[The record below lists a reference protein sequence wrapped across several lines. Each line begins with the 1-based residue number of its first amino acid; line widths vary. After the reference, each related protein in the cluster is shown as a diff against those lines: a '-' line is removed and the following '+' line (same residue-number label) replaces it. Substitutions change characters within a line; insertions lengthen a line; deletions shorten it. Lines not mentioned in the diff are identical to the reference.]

1 MPGMKSLTAVSSS
14 HQKAVNKYHLY
25 RLQAVQVAF
34 PTSNPYF
41 KTIAIMRKNVMLT
54 ALTSVTRYYL
64 LPLVLVCSF
73 LSSFA
78 GKTIGQVM
86 AGKKITISVTNQQLD
101 KVLKEVSRKTGVK
114 FFYSPELIGTNRLVN
129 AEAKDQELAV
139 FLDHLLTPLEISM
152 EVNQAGHIFLNK
164 AVAASGGKTE
174 ERLIYQAA
182 ARFRKISG
190 RVLTAEGVGLEGAS
204 VLLKG
209 STRGTTTDKQGG
221 FILEVTDT
229 DSVLVI
235 SATGYEIKE
244 LPVAGNQEFTI
255 TLNTVTNSLNDVIVI
270 GYGTQKKKDLTG
282 SVATISGSD
291 IKSVPATTVSNAIAG
306 RLPGLIGRNTS
317 GEPGY
322 DDASI
327 LIRGLSTTG
336 NTAPLIVIDGVPERA
351 GGFSRLDPNDIE
363 SFTILKDASA
373 AIYGARA
380 ANGVILITT
389 RRGKSGQPTVS
400 YNFNYG
406 LRQPTRL
413 PKMLDAAT
421 YAQAINE
428 LNTAAGQALTYSET
442 DIQKFR
448 DGSDPLGHPNTN
460 WFKETLEPVTS
471 QYQQNASVTGGG
483 DKVKYFLSIGNQK
496 QDGYYRKGASDYKQY
511 NVRSNI
517 DAQVTDNLK
526 LFLNLAARQESR
538 RSPHHGSETI
548 YRYLVAAKPM
558 ALAYLPGTDLPALA
572 LGDDVN
578 PVAAATS
585 LAGYQRDERTFLNG
599 DIGFTLN
606 LPSVT
611 KGLSL
616 IGGAYFDQSNS
627 LYKHLYKGFDLF
639 KLESGNPVRQHYGL
653 ATGDINQNMSKF
665 SGVTANLRLNYERKI
680 GRHDIGTFVAYEQNK
695 TQYDYLRAYRNNLLS
710 TAIDQIFAGEINSS
724 TQTDGYA
731 SQTSRRNYF
740 GRVNYSY
747 ADKYLL
753 QFNWRY
759 DGSSN
764 FPPDKRYGFFP
775 GVSLGW
781 RLSKEAFMEKVD
793 FVNDLK
799 VRGSYGLLGND
810 NVGAFQYLTRYTVT
824 SIYGGVFGGQSPAL
838 AQGLITSVLA
848 NPNITWESAKTFN
861 GGFDAVLLNNK
872 LSVNV
877 DYFFTKRSNILGPRN
892 TSIPAYLGLLLP
904 DENIREVEN
913 KGFEV
918 TASYKFNIGKVN
930 IVAGANLAYNNN
942 RIVYMD
948 EAAGAY
954 PWQQSTGKAV
964 GARLLWESVGI
975 FRSQTEIDKLPHP
988 EGTKP
993 GDLIFR
999 DVDGDGAITGND
1011 RVRQDLTGIP
1021 RLTFGLPIN
1030 VGYKNFSVNMLFQ
1043 GQARAKQYVYFQSG
1057 TIGNFSQEY
1066 WDKHWTSS
1074 NPNAEG
1080 PRLYDRENIP
1090 STSYENTYFFRNADF
1105 VRLKSVQIN
1114 YSFPKSLLKKMP
1126 VSALQV
1132 YVSGFNLFTID
1143 RLKYLDP
1150 ESVPNDQDYIGW
1162 NTPQTRIFN
1171 MGVNVTF

>member
-1 MPGMKSLTAVSSS
+1 MCKKSKPAALA
-14 HQKAVNKYHLY
+14 
-25 RLQAVQVAF
+25 
-34 PTSNPYF
+34 
-41 KTIAIMRKNVMLT
+41 AIG
-54 ALTSVTRYYL
+54 RYYL
-64 LPLVLVCSF
+64 LPMLLSAC
-73 LSSFA
+73 LSSA
-78 GKTIGQVM
+78 LAMPANGQDKAVP
-86 AGKKITISVTNQQLD
+86 KITITASNQSLD
-101 KVLKEVSRKTGVK
+101 KILKEVSRKTGVK
-114 FFYSPELIGTNRLVN
+114 FFYSPELIRAGRLLQV
-129 AEAKDQELAV
+129 AAKDQDLMD
-139 FLDHLLTPLEISM
+139 FLDHLLTPLDIKVEKDK
-152 EVNQAGHIFLNK
+152 AGNIFLNRSASAFPAEK
-164 AVAASGGKTE
+164 IQDEDVRAVAARS
-174 ERLIYQAA
+174 RP
-182 ARFRKISG
+182 ISG
-190 RVLTAEGVGLEGAS
+190 QVFTAEGAPLEGAA

-209 STRGTTTDKQGG
+209 GVRGTTTDKQGR
-221 FILEVTDT
+221 FLLETADN
-229 DSVLVI
+229 DSVIVI
-235 SATGYEIKE
+235 SATGYETVE
-244 LPVAGNQEFTI
+244 LALEGNRSFSVKLTAS
-255 TLNTVTNSLNDVIVI
+255 TNNLNEVIVI

-282 SVATISGSD
+282 SIATISGSD
-291 IKSVPATTVSNAIAG
+291 IRAVPSTTVSNAIAG

-317 GEPGY
+317 GEPGF

-363 SFTILKDASA
+363 SFTVLKDASA

-389 RRGKSGQPTVS
+389 KRGKSGMPSVN
-400 YNFNYG
+400 YNLNYG

-428 LNTAAGQALTYSET
+428 LNVAAGQAETYT
-442 DIQKFR
+442 ADDISKFR
-448 DGSDPLGHPNTN
+448 DGSEPLTHPNTD
-460 WFKETLEPVTS
+460 WFKETLEPVTT
-471 QYQQNASVTGGG
+471 QYQHNVSVSGGG
-483 DKVKYFLSIGNQK
+483 DKIKYFLSIGNQQ
-496 QDGYYRKGASDYKQY
+496 QDGYYRKGASNYKQY

-526 LFLNLAARQESR
+526 IFLNLAARQENR
-538 RSPHHGSETI
+538 HSPHHSSETI
-548 YRYLVAAKPM
+548 YRYLVSAKPM

-578 PVAAATS
+578 PVAAATD

-606 LPSVT
+606 MPYIT
-611 KGLSL
+611 KGLSI
-616 IGGAYFDQSNS
+616 IGGAYFDQSHT

-639 KLESGNPVRQHYGL
+639 KLENDQPVRQHYGL

-665 SGVTANLRLNYERKI
+665 LGITANVRLNYERKI
-680 GRHDIGTFVAYEQNK
+680 GQHDIGGFVAYEQNK
-695 TQYDYLRAYRNNLLS
+695 TDYDYLRAYRNNLLS
-710 TAIDQIFAGEINSS
+710 TEIDQIFAGEINSS

-740 GRVNYSY
+740 GRLNYSF

-764 FPPDKRYGFFP
+764 FPSDKRYGFFP
-775 GVSLGW
+775 GVSVGW
-781 RLSKEAFMEKVD
+781 RISKENFMRSVGV
-793 FVNDLK
+793 VNDLK
-799 VRGSYGLLGND
+799 LRGSYGLLGND
-810 NVGAFQYLTRYTVT
+810 NVGAFQFLTRYTVT
-824 SIYGGVFGGQSPAL
+824 SIYGGVFGGLSPVL

-861 GGFDAVLLNNK
+861 GGLDAVLLNNK
-872 LSVNV
+872 LSLNL
-877 DYFFTKRSNILGPRN
+877 DYFFTRRSNILGPRN
-892 TSIPAYLGLLLP
+892 TSIPAYLGLSLP

-918 TASYKFNIGKVN
+918 TAAYKITVGKVSGSIGVN
-930 IVAGANLAYNNN
+930 VAYNNN
-942 RIVYMD
+942 KIVYMD

-954 PWQQSTGKAV
+954 PWQQSTGKPV
-964 GARLLWESVGI
+964 GARLLWESAGI
-975 FRSQTEIDKLPHP
+975 FRSQEEIDKHPHP
-988 EGTKP
+988 AGTKP
-993 GDLIFR
+993 GDLMFR
-999 DVDGDGAITGND
+999 DVDGDGEITGND
-1011 RVRQDLTGIP
+1011 RVRQDYTGIP
-1021 RLTFGLPIN
+1021 RLTFGLPLT
-1030 VGYKNFSVNMLFQ
+1030 VNFSQFSLNLLFQ
-1043 GQARAKQYVYFQSG
+1043 GQAKAKQYVYFQSG

-1066 WDKHWTSS
+1066 WDKHWSAA
-1074 NPNAEG
+1074 NPTASG

-1105 VRLKSVQIN
+1105 IRLKSVQLS
-1114 YSFPKSLLKKMP
+1114 YTFPKSLMQRLP
-1126 VSALQV
+1126 VSALQL

-1162 NTPQTRIFN
+1162 NTPQTRVFN
-1171 MGVNVTF
+1171 FGVNVTF